1 MNLFNL
7 TKKFHEHSDGIIAKQ
22 QKAYMKPKKEIF
34 KGYTILMFVKIH
46 CLHKLKI
53 RLYTKLVSNLIDF
66 SLFLNCVSLKKPKNT
81 SL

>member
-34 KGYTILMFVKIH
+34 KWFFKYTPKKQGIIHAVSYIFFVRSNYFKSD
-46 CLHKLKI
+46 
-53 RLYTKLVSNLIDF
+53 LVR
-66 SLFLNCVSLKKPKNT
+66 LFLD
-81 SL
+81 